1 MADYCSFN
9 VEIIGEGVDGPL
21 LVLNSMIVEEFDGLY
36 VDMDKM
42 FPDKDDVSREQW
54 IELARLPERQGRQ
67 VTIGGWTK
75 YCPPFGMV
83 ERLSVLYPNLLF
95 NLKGTTEHVLHE
107 GWQYMSGECRQ
118 EYECLWL
125 HREDVYEC
133 TVLDGVRLERPLIV
147 DEMHFGLPTRIE
159 AVLMCPEDFE
169 DGFEADPDDVRYGL
183 NHPQVCLAELV
194 CPDDDGDV

>member
-133 TVLDGVRLERPLIV
+133 TVLDGVRLEPATDRGRDAFWPSNENRGRVDVPRGLRGWFRSRSRRCPLWTESSPGV
-147 DEMHFGLPTRIE
+147 FGRTCMP
-159 AVLMCPEDFE
+159 
-169 DGFEADPDDVRYGL
+169 
-183 NHPQVCLAELV
+183 
-194 CPDDDGDV
+194 